1 MSARDAQNVQETP
14 VAPGTPPA
22 RPVGRG
28 RPRGEFRLTLALW
41 IGLLMTLVPL
51 TRVVAPGSWIPG
63 AAALSAALLALGF
76 LLRRLRVPAVGVT
89 LSLLAAWTAVITGAF
104 FSADALFAVIPTG
117 AVFGEAARLVEVA
130 SAEIFVGVA
139 PLPVS
144 PALAFVI
151 VAALSLLAVA
161 LDHVVLT
168 ARMPLLA
175 GIALVSVW
183 LIPAIA
189 VPAGV
194 DVIAFALLAA
204 SVLYLIRAET
214 RTRESAATAARSGG
228 VTAVA
233 MTIGAVAIVGALVAG
248 PVLPAPVAGAG
259 TGVAASIDPTLNLGA
274 DLRRRSDVPVLTMH
288 GDATTLPYL
297 RVATLSQFDGQV
309 WMPDRTRSV
318 ALPDG
323 LEPLVVAPDVA
334 VTERRTSISV
344 SALSSSA
351 LPVPYAAV
359 EITGIDDTW
368 RTSPYSRTVLSGRSS
383 AQGQNYEVL
392 SQQATPT
399 LEQIQS
405 TRAATA
411 ESSIDVTSLPE
422 DTPAVIG
429 ELAAQVTAGAGSDYD
444 KLLALQSWFR
454 GPEFA
459 YSLDAPVE
467 DGFDDQGTLAVA
479 EFLEVKKGYCVHF
492 AGAFALMARALD
504 MPSRIVVGFLP
515 GDLTGESVDGEP
527 VSQVTTSQLHAW
539 PEVYFEGIGWVAFE
553 PTKSLG
559 TPTRFA
565 SAADTPVGSGAD
577 PERPT
582 DAASPAPSSTGGP
595 ADRPDQG
602 SVDASGP
609 AVRVIDLRPLLTVVG
624 AVLVIALLPGAAGAF
639 RRWLLRRRG
648 TAGAA
653 WRYLQDTAIDLGV
666 SVSASETP
674 RAFGTRL
681 SAVADAPP
689 TETARLVG
697 AVERESYGGDRARD
711 RGTRGTEARRAMA
724 DAVAIRQAMLA
735 ALPPAARVRAIAVP
749 RSLVIRPGSAFAD
762 RDAPA

>member
-1 MSARDAQNVQETP
+1 MTAQRPHLDEGLQPERTSLAWSRTSWSLAVTSAIFIHWS
-14 VAPGTPPA
+14 
-22 RPVGRG
+22 
-28 RPRGEFRLTLALW
+28 PR
-41 IGLLMTLVPL
+41 
-51 TRVVAPGSWIPG
+51 
-63 AAALSAALLALGF
+63 LG
-76 LLRRLRVPAVGVT
+76 P
-89 LSLLAAWTAVITGAF
+89 SLLVMVAV
-104 FSADALFAVIPTG
+104 
-117 AVFGEAARLVEVA
+117 
-130 SAEIFVGVA
+130 
-139 PLPVS
+139 
-144 PALAFVI
+144 
-151 VAALSLLAVA
+151 
-161 LDHVVLT
+161 
-168 ARMPLLA
+168 
-175 GIALVSVW
+175 
-183 LIPAIA
+183 
-189 VPAGV
+189 
-194 DVIAFALLAA
+194 ALLAA

-248 PVLPAPVAGAG
+248 PVLPTPVAGAG

-454 GPEFA
+454 GPEFR
-459 YSLDAPVE
+459 YSLDTPVE
-467 DGFDDQGTLAVA
+467 EGFDGSGAEAVA
-479 EFLEVKKGYCVHF
+479 EFLTDALGPVLEWDAARGTSLVDTLDAWY
-492 AGAFALMARALD
+492 AAFGVSPDQKEYIAPDARA
-504 MPSRIVVGFLP
+504 RI
-515 GDLTGESVDGEP
+515 
-527 VSQVTTSQLHAW
+527 W
-539 PEVYFEGIGWVAFE
+539 
-553 PTKSLG
+553 
-559 TPTRFA
+559 
-565 SAADTPVGSGAD
+565 
-577 PERPT
+577 
-582 DAASPAPSSTGGP
+582 
-595 ADRPDQG
+595 
-602 SVDASGP
+602 
-609 AVRVIDLRPLLTVVG
+609 
-624 AVLVIALLPGAAGAF
+624 
-639 RRWLLRRRG
+639 
-648 TAGAA
+648 
-653 WRYLQDTAIDLGV
+653 
-666 SVSASETP
+666 
-674 RAFGTRL
+674 
-681 SAVADAPP
+681 
-689 TETARLVG
+689 
-697 AVERESYGGDRARD
+697 
-711 RGTRGTEARRAMA
+711 
-724 DAVAIRQAMLA
+724 
-735 ALPPAARVRAIAVP
+735 
-749 RSLVIRPGSAFAD
+749 
-762 RDAPA
+762 